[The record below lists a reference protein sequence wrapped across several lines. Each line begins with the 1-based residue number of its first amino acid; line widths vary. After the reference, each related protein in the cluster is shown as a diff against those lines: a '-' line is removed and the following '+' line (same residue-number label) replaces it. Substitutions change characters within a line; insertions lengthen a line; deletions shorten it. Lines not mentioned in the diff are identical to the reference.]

1 MAADRPPIPGP
12 VKGLAVVSFL
22 NDLASEM
29 VYPLLPAFVTRTL
42 GGGPLALGA
51 LDGAADLAASGLRWW
66 SGRWADRPGWRAPL
80 ILGGY
85 LTAIVLRPVI
95 GLASQAWQVVG
106 IRVLDRVGKGLRS
119 PARDAVIADVTP
131 AGVHGRAFGLHRSA
145 DHLGAVLGSLLAFEL
160 LRRGAPVRGVLAWSL
175 WPGLL
180 AFLALV
186 VALRMARGAGEAV
199 AAAAA
204 EPAGTSPPAAP
215 SALAG
220 LAVLAAVRL
229 PETLLLLRLQ
239 DRGLPIAMVPL
250 VWGLLHIVKSIASYP
265 AGVIADRFGV
275 VAALGLGTLAY
286 AATVLGMGRDL
297 EPGVAMAVF
306 LAYGV
311 AGGLLEPAE
320 RAAVARL
327 AGSKRGRA
335 FGTYQ
340 ALAGGGA
347 LATGLGYGWIYQTFG
362 GGPALMIGSLAAAT
376 ALLGWLVLARPTAPA
391 GGGPGRP

>member
-1 MAADRPPIPGP
+1 MAADRPPLPGP

-42 GGGPLALGA
+42 GGGPVVLGA

-66 SGRWADRPGWRAPL
+66 SGRRADRPGWRAPL

-85 LTAIVLRPVI
+85 LTAVVLRPVI
-95 GLASQAWQVVG
+95 GFASQAWQVVG
-106 IRVLDRVGKGLRS
+106 IRILDRVGKGLRS
-119 PARDAVIADVTP
+119 PARDALIADVTP
-131 AGVHGRAFGLHRSA
+131 AGVHGRSFGLHRSA

-160 LRRGAPVRGVLAWSL
+160 LRRGTAVRDVIAWSL

-180 AFLALV
+180 AFGVLV
-186 VALRMARGAGEAV
+186 VALRLARGAVV
-199 AAAAA
+199 ATADPDP
-204 EPAGTSPPAAP
+204 PASGSAAP
-215 SALAG
+215 SALVG
-220 LAVLAAVRL
+220 LALLAAVRM

-286 AATVLGMGRDL
+286 AGTVLGMGRDL

-306 LAYGV
+306 LAHGL
-311 AGGLLEPAE
+311 AGGILEPAE
-320 RAAVARL
+320 RAAVARV

-340 ALAGGGA
+340 ALAGAGA
-347 LATGLGYGWIYQTFG
+347 LATGLGYGWIYQSVG
-362 GGPALMIGSLAAAT
+362 GGPALMVGALAAAT
-376 ALLGWLVLARPTAPA
+376 ALFGWLVASRSAGA
-391 GGGPGRP
+391 GGRAA